1 MNLELEPSVHSDAK
15 LLFCSDLWNRMT
27 DASHAHD
34 EKIVAKVLEMQTKAD
49 SSVRKL
55 MAVVKRHA

>member
-1 MNLELEPSVHSDAK
+1 MT
-15 LLFCSDLWNRMT
+15 LLCSDLWNRMT

-49 SSVRKL
+49 SSVRQL